1 MTLQINGDKIKT
13 PTGSWIENLIGQKFG
28 RLTVIDFS
36 GLKRGDRWL
45 WTCRCKCGNTVYV
58 PACRLKNGTTK
69 SCGCYR
75 KDVQTK
81 DITGQ
86 QFGRLTV
93 IEPTDKR
100 GKYTESII
108 WKCKCECGNICYA
121 DGAFLRNGE
130 KRSCGCLNKEVAAKA
145 GRDRTI
151 NLRGRKIGLLTVI
164 ELTEKRQSDGSV
176 IWKCECSCG
185 NITYVSSNN
194 LLKKNP
200 ISSCGCLLSKGEQKI
215 HSILQKLNIKF
226 KSQYI
231 NKNCINPK
239 TNMPLRFDFYLLDY
253 NCCLEYDGQQHF
265 HYSQN
270 GWNDKENFDKTQ
282 YRDSIKNKFCK
293 DNNMNLIRIPYTD
306 YDKIDEQYILDILK
320 PFENQTKDGDAN
332 DSAAI

>member
-1 MTLQINGDKIKT
+1 MSDKPKIQT
-13 PTGSWIENLIGQKFG
+13 SIGSYIDDLTGKRYG
-28 RLTVIDFS
+28 RLVVQSLSNERTKNGKWKWNCVCD
-36 GLKRGDRWL
+36 
-45 WTCRCKCGNTVYV
+45 CGNTVCV
-58 PACRLKNGTTK
+58 SGDNLKYGSTK

-75 KDVQTK
+75 RELNTK
-81 DITGQ
+81 DIIGQ
-86 QFGRLTV
+86 KFNRLTV
-93 IEPTDKR
+93 ISKTDQR
-100 GKYTESII
+100 DRRESII
-108 WKCKCECGNICYA
+108 WKCLCDCGKICFVS
-121 DGAFLRNGE
+121 GTSLRNGTV
-130 KRSCGCLNKEVAAKA
+130 KSCGCLHKEAVAKN

-164 ELTEKRQSDGSV
+164 EPTEKRQSDGSV

-239 TNMPLRFDFYLLDY
+239 TNMPLRFDFYLLDC

-282 YRDSIKNKFCK
+282 YRDSIKNKFCE
-293 DNNMNLIRIPYTD
+293 DNNINLIRIPYTD
-306 YDKIDEQYILDILK
+306 YDKIDEQYILDTLK